1 LGGCQMELAKEESTI
16 FFEKDGELKGAEG
29 GEAI

>member
-1 LGGCQMELAKEESTI
+1 MELAKEERTI
-16 FFEKDGELKGAEG
+16 FFEKDGELKGGAG